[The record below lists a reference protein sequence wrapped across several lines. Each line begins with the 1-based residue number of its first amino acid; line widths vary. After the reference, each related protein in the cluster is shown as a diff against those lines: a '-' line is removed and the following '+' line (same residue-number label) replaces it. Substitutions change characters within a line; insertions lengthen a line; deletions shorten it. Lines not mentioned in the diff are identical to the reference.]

1 MTAGSSLSTGDAIV
15 NPIQKAISDVKAAI
29 PREILERTFM
39 KPEQVAFGQRQSF
52 NPTSLDF
59 RIRTAVI
66 EANVLPD
73 CNLVGGT
80 EVTIPLREV
89 IPQWITDYNVLYRI
103 PKHLTQN
110 RSILRLIH
118 MTFGDGGV
126 VGSMNL
132 AIQGR
137 SPLMDAA
144 QGTLQAHLP
153 IPIIS
158 TANMEIVAEN
168 TVMVKDNI
176 TMPGNPYLRCVIEGD
191 SELNH
196 LQPTSYKA
204 FSKLVVLAVKAYI
217 FNNMAVMTDQA
228 ALSGGMALGR
238 IREIIDG
245 YSDAYELYEEYFEN
259 TWRKV
264 AIFND
269 PEANKRHLKYIT
281 GGRW

>member
-1 MTAGSSLSTGDAIV
+1 M

-39 KPEQVAFGQRQSF
+39 KPDNVALGQRQSF

-59 RIRTAVI
+59 RIRTLVI
-66 EANVLPD
+66 EGNVLPD

-80 EVTIPLREV
+80 EVTIPLVEV
-89 IPQWITDYNVLYRI
+89 LPQWISDYNVLYRI

-137 SPLMDAA
+137 SAMMDAA
-144 QGTLQAHLP
+144 QGVLQAHLP

-158 TANMEIVAEN
+158 TANMEIVGEN
-168 TVMVKDNI
+168 VVLVKDNI

-196 LQPTSYKA
+196 LQPTSYRH
-204 FSKLVVLAVKAYI
+204 FSKLVVLATKQYI
-217 FNNMAVMTDQA
+217 FNNMAVSTDQA
-228 ALSGGMALGR
+228 ALVGGMALGR

-245 YSDAYELYEEYFEN
+245 YSDAYEQYEEYFE
-259 TWRKV
+259 TVWRKV
-264 AIFND
+264 ALFND